1 LSGAAGDLKTLQ
13 DTKMSENESNWCSF
27 SSQRWIDNGLKLALL
42 NRKRAA
48 RTATFLNVQASVFLH
63 HNEDGDADD
72 APGGSEETC

>member
-1 LSGAAGDLKTLQ
+1 MAINKLTDATFRKT
-13 DTKMSENESNWCSF
+13 KPSASE
-27 SSQRWIDNGLKLALL
+27 Q
-42 NRKRAA
+42 RKRAA

>member
-1 LSGAAGDLKTLQ
+1 MTLPDLPDGMVRCWHEFL
-13 DTKMSENESNWCSF
+13 
-27 SSQRWIDNGLKLALL
+27 
-42 NRKRAA
+42 RKRAA